1 MLAAVTGL
9 AYTLA
14 TLLKLESYLGY
25 FLPLPVIISA
35 LQSGAV
41 AGLKTVTTA
50 FLLLF
55 SEWLPQRDCKS
66 AAILQTSLFLAMA
79 LLAHVR

>member
-35 LQSGAV
+35 LQSGPV
-41 AGLKTVTTA
+41 AGLKTVITA

-55 SEWLPQRDCKS
+55 SEWP
-66 AAILQTSLFLAMA
+66 
-79 LLAHVR
+79 

>member
-14 TLLKLESYLGY
+14 TLLKLEGYLSYV
-25 FLPLPVIISA
+25 LPMPVVVAA
-35 LQSGAV
+35 LRSGPGAAV
-41 AGLKTVTTA
+41 KTCATA

-55 SEWLPQRDCKS
+55 SEWAYQESCCC
-66 AAILQTSLFLAMA
+66 
-79 LLAHVR
+79 